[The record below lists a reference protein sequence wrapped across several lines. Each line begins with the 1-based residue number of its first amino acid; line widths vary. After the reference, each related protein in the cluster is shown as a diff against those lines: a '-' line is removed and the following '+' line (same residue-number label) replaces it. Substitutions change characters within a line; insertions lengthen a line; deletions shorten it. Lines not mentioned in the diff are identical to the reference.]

1 MQSAILT
8 ATPLITCNECIV
20 VGQLFIKNAKKH
32 DAGTYLC
39 IARNG
44 IGRQQTKVISVE
56 VRGKNRLDTELMIE
70 TYIGFAPFVHAK
82 YVKSKYVCVTQDF
95 TRETSLITS

>member
-1 MQSAILT
+1 M
-8 ATPLITCNECIV
+8 CII
-20 VGQLFIKNAKKH
+20 VGQLFIENAKKH

-56 VRGKNRLDTELMIE
+56 VRGINRLYTELLTE
-70 TYIGFAPFVHAK
+70 TAVGVAK
-82 YVKSKYVCVTQDF
+82 
-95 TRETSLITS
+95 